1 MKANK
6 HVFSFPSTR
15 GVQELEEVAKLSPP
29 EFPTSDKTTSDGTH
43 GGEKEEDDEYS
54 SLTSTTRRL
63 YPKKDDVDVGRGKAP
78 AMSDTNSPTTILM
91 NEHNVGGRKGKPHK
105 GYNIE
110 IDDEG
115 NSDYDVV
122 EEDIE
127 VQESDGDASPAW
139 GLKPQQQE
147 VSLSESCT
155 EVSMSDRSV
164 EGSMTLDAYD
174 YVESLAR

>member
-1 MKANK
+1 
-6 HVFSFPSTR
+6 VR
-15 GVQELEEVAKLSPP
+15 Q
-29 EFPTSDKTTSDGTH
+29 
-43 GGEKEEDDEYS
+43 
-54 SLTSTTRRL
+54 
-63 YPKKDDVDVGRGKAP
+63 
-78 AMSDTNSPTTILM
+78 
-91 NEHNVGGRKGKPHK
+91 
-105 GYNIE
+105 
-110 IDDEG
+110 G

-127 VQESDGDASPAW
+127 VQESDGEVSPAW

-174 YVESLAR
+174 HIESLAR